1 MGDRAIRGGSEMND
15 DVRELL
21 DASGPEVRELALA
34 LRERIREVVP
44 DAAETVMRGYRSLS
58 YDFGG
63 GMRSQFAA
71 IVLHGA
77 YVNLQFPRGTD
88 LPDPAGLLE
97 GTGRAMR
104 HVKVRSAETIR
115 RPEVED
121 LIASAAALARA

>member
-1 MGDRAIRGGSEMND
+1 MND

-21 DASGPEVRELALA
+21 DAFGPEVRGLTLA

-58 YDFGG
+58 YSFGG
-63 GMRSQFAA
+63 GMNTQFAA

-97 GTGRAMR
+97 GTGKAMR
-104 HVKVRSAETIR
+104 HVKVRTAETIW
-115 RPEVED
+115 RPEIED
-121 LIASAAALARA
+121 LLASAAALARS